1 MKGVR
6 KHAFLLG
13 TVRKLDNLNF
23 QGTFPCRRKDLLRE
37 NALEKR
43 RGISLPNDKI
53 FVMSKTPRLTL
64 RAFFLTLSL
73 LLLTVISFIFNPR
86 PAPNLSALLPLGE
99 QYDVRILRDEWG
111 VPHVFGVTDADAA
124 FGLAYAHAED
134 DFQLIQ
140 QISLAARGTL
150 ATVYGPDAAPN
161 DYMVQLLRIWDVV
174 NEKYETDL
182 TPETRALLQ
191 GYADGLNFYAAKHP
205 DEVLPGLFPMSGI
218 DLAAASVHRSPLFFG
233 LDDVLGDL
241 FAEERQSE
249 VSGRPGEAS
258 VEEAEKMVGIQQIPS
273 TSPAWDPNE
282 IIGSNVFAAGPALTA
297 DGNTFLAVNSHQ
309 PWEGPVAWYEAHVH
323 SEEGWDMT
331 GGLFPGAPVII
342 LGHNRDLGWGF
353 TVNHPD
359 LVDVYVLD
367 INPDN
372 ENQYKFD
379 GEWRD
384 LEVRESPLDVK
395 LIGNLIW
402 PVKQEFLWSVYGPVV
417 RQPHGTYA
425 IRYAG
430 TGRVDIFQQLYRMNK
445 ASNFDEWHDAL
456 ADGGLPMFNVGYADR
471 AGNVYYVYNGALPI
485 RPEGWDWSLYL
496 PGDTSANLWTDTLP
510 FDDLPQVFNP
520 PSGFIFNA
528 NSTPFQTTT
537 GPGNPDPTAYA
548 PPFGIETEMTNRA
561 LRGLELLGSAQNL
574 TLDQFIQ
581 IKWDMQYSLQS
592 DVARYRDQLLTADVG
607 DDPHARAGLDV
618 LRAWDLSTAPDRAG
632 ASIMVLTLAYLDQ
645 NYPPLSVSGFVGTD
659 VPEEILVQSYQQ
671 AVETLV
677 THFGQVNVPWQ
688 VVNRLVR
695 GETNLGLGGGPDIIH
710 AVYGELQPNGT
721 FRGVAGDGV
730 IVIVAWDPAGN
741 ITAYSLH
748 QYGSATDDPTSP
760 HYADQAP
767 LFVTR
772 QLRPEW
778 YAEADILAHL
788 EREYRPGEEGSP
800 LP

>member
-1 MKGVR
+1 M
-6 KHAFLLG
+6 
-13 TVRKLDNLNF
+13 
-23 QGTFPCRRKDLLRE
+23 P
-37 NALEKR
+37 
-43 RGISLPNDKI
+43 S
-53 FVMSKTPRLTL
+53 L
-64 RAFFLTLSL
+64 RALFLPFAL
-73 LLLTVISFIFNPR
+73 LLLTVIAYIFNPR
-86 PAPNLSALLPLGE
+86 PAPDLTALLPLGE

-134 DFQLIQ
+134 DFLLIQ
-140 QISLAARGTL
+140 QITHAARGTL

-161 DYMVQLLRIWDVV
+161 DYMVQLLRIWDVT
-174 NEKYETDL
+174 NAQYETDL

-205 DEVLPGLFPMSGI
+205 DEVLPGLFPISGI

-233 LDDVLGDL
+233 LDDVLGEL

-249 VSGRPGEAS
+249 VSPRPGNSSSSYEIPPVLS
-258 VEEAEKMVGIQQIPS
+258 KNGNSTEFIGTQRNFWELGIPFN
-273 TSPAWDPNE
+273 SPQFLQVPTNALPNE

-323 SEEGWDMT
+323 SEEGWDMS

-372 ENQYKFD
+372 PNQYKFD

-445 ASNFDEWHDAL
+445 ATNFDEWHDAL
-456 ADGGLPMFNVGYADR
+456 ADGGLPMFNVGYADKE
-471 AGNVYYVYNGALPI
+471 GNVYYVYNGALPI

-510 FDDLPQVFNP
+510 FNDLPQVFNP
-520 PSGFIFNA
+520 PSGFVFNA

-537 GPGNPDPTAYA
+537 GAGNPDPTAFA
-548 PPFGIETEMTNRA
+548 PSFGIETEMTNRA
-561 LRGLELLGSAQNL
+561 LRGLELFGSAQNL

-581 IKWDMQYSLQS
+581 VKWDMQYSLQS

-607 DDPHARAGLDV
+607 DDSNARAGIEV

-632 ASIMVLTLAYLDQ
+632 ASLMVLTLAYLDQ
-645 NYPPLSVSGFVGTD
+645 NYPSLSVSGFVGTE

-695 GETNLGLGGGPDIIH
+695 GDTNLGLGGGPDIIH
-710 AVYGELQPNGT
+710 AVYGELRDNGT

-778 YAEADILAHL
+778 YDEADIRAHL
-788 EREYRPGEEGSP
+788 EREYRPGEE
-800 LP
+800 